1 MWLVFNALSKFMK
14 KTFLLLY
21 ILLFNSFVFAEENQS
36 QSEHNHGAITSLQ
49 SKIKSPNNI
58 RYFLP
63 DLSYQ
68 QLDNTE
74 QPKIGLEGYY
84 ALLVEQQQDN
94 LVESEIQY
102 FYKNGRPFS
111 SKPVDLFSLEKTNL
125 EIEPTPHPAEHNVYN
140 SGKTWQFKVR
150 FNGKPLDNSLVTLET
165 ENGTKSE
172 LKTDINGF
180 ISIIFPEDFTD
191 IKPGLRANQPAGF
204 RLTANTEQESKKY
217 RFSFVGKYHVS
228 PSHWQTLEGGFWVAV
243 FGLLFGVLI
252 SLRLKSK
259 PLKPKKY
266 QG

>member
-1 MWLVFNALSKFMK
+1 MK
-14 KTFLLLY
+14 KIFLFLCLLL
-21 ILLFNSFVFAEENQS
+21 LNSVVFAEENKDQG
-36 QSEHNHGAITSLQ
+36 EHHHGAVSSSE
-49 SKIKSPNNI
+49 SKIKTPNNI

-68 QLDNTE
+68 QLNSTE

-84 ALLVEQQQDN
+84 ALLIEQQQDN

-111 SKPVDLFSLEKTNL
+111 SKPADLFSLEKTAL

-150 FNGKPLDNSLVTLET
+150 FNGKPLDNSHVTLET

-172 LKTDINGF
+172 LKTDINGL
-180 ISIIFPEDFTD
+180 IAIIFPEDFTD

-217 RFSFVGKYHVS
+217 SFSFVGKYHVS
-228 PSHWQTLEGGFWVAV
+228 PSHWQTLEGGFWVVV

-259 PLKPKKY
+259 PLKQKKY